1 MKSFRQFIENSG
13 DPYIEKEKE
22 RLQARQEKIAQR
34 NRERLEKSKDDENVV
49 KATKIQIKKDLED
62 AIKKNEK
69 NNRGIIANF
78 IDDIDD

>member
-1 MKSFRQFIENSG
+1 MKTFQQFCENSG

-78 IDDIDD
+78 IDDID